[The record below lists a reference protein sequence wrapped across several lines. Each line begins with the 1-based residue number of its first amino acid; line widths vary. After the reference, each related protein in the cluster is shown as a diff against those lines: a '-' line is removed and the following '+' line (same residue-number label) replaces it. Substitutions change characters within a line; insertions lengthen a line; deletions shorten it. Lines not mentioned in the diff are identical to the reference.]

1 MPKTQVAVS
10 LDVKTLREVDRLV
23 ADHVFPSR
31 SRAIE
36 EVLKEKLERMT
47 HNRLA
52 RECAKLDPDFEK
64 ALAEESVAEELNE
77 WPEY

>member
-23 ADHVFPSR
+23 ADHVLPSR